1 MSSEGAREGSTQGS
15 GVDTCGVGN
24 GRIGMNTTG
33 WNDDVRGG
41 GRGGGRGGEGGHD
54 AQRQRA
60 VIGSK

>member
-1 MSSEGAREGSTQGS
+1 MSSEGAREGRTQGS

-24 GRIGMNTTG
+24 GKIGME
-33 WNDDVRGG
+33 RRRAGG
-41 GRGGGRGGEGGHD
+41 GREGGRGGEGGHD